1 MNDMGKVFL
10 NSFGDGHMTCVP
22 PAGEELV
29 NGELF
34 TIYFVPDG
42 GATLDDVRAF
52 DSHDYSVALPA
63 VSQNN
68 TITMNFR
75 SGWGN
80 LYVDAYFSGSPT
92 PPSPVGSIPIW
103 LLKKAADKNNRSMI

>member
-1 MNDMGKVFL
+1 MGKVFL
-10 NSFGDGHMTCVP
+10 NDSGNGHSYCVP

-29 NGELF
+29 NGESF

-42 GATLDDVRAF
+42 GAILDDVRAF

-63 VSQNN
+63 ITNN
-68 TITMNFR
+68 QLTMNFR

-80 LYVDAYFSGSPT
+80 LYVDVYFSGSPT
-92 PPSPVGSIPIW
+92 PPTPPALGIPIW
-103 LLKKAADKNNRSMI
+103 LLKKAADNNNRGKKLT

>member
-1 MNDMGKVFL
+1 MGKVFI
-10 NSFGDGHMTCVP
+10 NVFGDGHVNCVP

-29 NGELF
+29 NGESF
-34 TIYFVPDG
+34 TMTFVPDG
-42 GATLDDVRAF
+42 GATIDDVRAF

-63 VSQNN
+63 LDMNN
-68 TITMNFR
+68 SITMNFR

-92 PPSPVGSIPIW
+92 PPGPGGSMPIW
-103 LLKKAADKNNRSMI
+103 LMKKAADKNNRSII